1 MFLGQYEHSID
12 SKGRL
17 TIPARFRDLL
27 IDGAYIT
34 LGFDNSLMVMTSD
47 YFNRMVQKINAMNM
61 ADPTSRQFRR
71 FIFSKADHQEI
82 DRAWRILIKQFLRDS
97 VGLQDTV
104 IVVGVGEYVEIWT
117 PEAWNRQNE
126 ALQNAEETAERFA
139 SLDLTVSRS

>member
-82 DRAWRILIKQFLRDS
+82 DRAGRILIQQFLRDA
-97 VGLQDTV
+97 VGLQDNV

-139 SLDLTVSRS
+139 SLDLTVSRP